1 MATQVIDLGA
11 QPFGGSNQGEWE
23 EAVELDAALIAAG
36 ATAYLRYI
44 ENVSGSIRIRLA
56 ADAAADPEDAG
67 PEFTAALESAA
78 MAFTFAEMG
87 GASVTLKGPTHPGN
101 SFSDAT
107 DPYFWTPDNT
117 AAWNAWVLGLGGGD
131 VTLTL
136 DDGVVAFSFFDS
148 SVVAGSGDPDVPDS
162 TPGCKLAHD
171 SRPTGAATPIN
182 GPAGRVAA
190 RRLPPGDVDGAAD
203 AFVGLLALRASTN
216 LRVRLDV
223 SATGSGSGAGPQ
235 LAGAAKAAYG
245 IAWRAHDGAT
255 AKIAV
260 SDAVAIDT
268 DEPYDWN
275 WDDGDAGFPSDADWT
290 ALRNAFASGGG
301 QVVIVDRT
309 HPNVD
314 WDNLQFGRVTPFQDA
329 AVAPI
334 VSGSPALAAAAERVD
349 GVTHDAAAAPIVS
362 GLPALAAVAERVDAV
377 THDAVVA
384 PLASGAPGLTAAAML
399 VDGVAND
406 GALDAVVSGIPALS
420 VAAEVVPA
428 PAFEGFLAPD
438 GDRVLTGSAAAA
450 QRLADA
456 LRIQRGSYPF
466 LRDYGSTLA
475 LLVDR
480 RPAAVF
486 AAVAEAIIHP
496 TNGLDDIQLRAVR
509 VSPAGAGAVV
519 VEVDAEWRPAPA
531 AASTPISIREQLQ
544 PAP

>member
-11 QPFGGSNQGEWE
+11 APFGSSNQGAWDG
-23 EAVELDAALIAAG
+23 AVALDAALIASG
-36 ATAYLRYI
+36 AAAYLRYI
-44 ENVSGSIRIRLA
+44 DNVAGSPRIRLA
-56 ADAAADPEDAG
+56 ADAVADPQGAG
-67 PEFTAALESAA
+67 PEFTAAFESAA
-78 MAFTFAEMG
+78 MAFTFAEAG
-87 GASVTLKGPTHPGN
+87 GDSVTLKGPQHADNT
-101 SFSDAT
+101 FRDAT
-107 DPYFWTPDNT
+107 EPYFWTPDNT
-117 AAWNAWVLGLGGGD
+117 AAWSAWVLGLGGGD

-136 DDGVVAFSFFDS
+136 DDDVVAYSFYDAA
-148 SVVAGSGDPDVPDS
+148 VVAGSGDPDVPDS

-171 SRPTGAATPIN
+171 SRPTGATQPIN
-182 GPAGRVAA
+182 GAAGRVAGQ
-190 RRLPPGDVDGAAD
+190 RLPPGDVEGVDN
-203 AFVGLLALRASTN
+203 AFVVLLALRPGTN
-216 LRVRLDV
+216 LRFRLDV

-235 LAGAAKAAYG
+235 LADAADAAYG
-245 IAWRAHDGAT
+245 IALRAHDGAA

-260 SDAVAIDT
+260 SDAVALDA

-290 ALRNAFASGGG
+290 ALRNAFLAGGG

-314 WDNLQFGRVTPFQDA
+314 WDNLQFGRVMPFQDA

-334 VSGSPALAAAAERVD
+334 VSGLPVLAAAAERVD

-384 PLASGAPGLTAAAML
+384 PLASGAPDLTAAAML

-406 GALDAVVSGIPALS
+406 GALGAVVSGIPALS

-438 GDRVLTGSAAAA
+438 GDRVLTGAAAAA

-466 LRDYGSTLA
+466 LRDYGSTLGQI
-475 LLVDR
+475 VDQ
-480 RPAAVF
+480 RPEAAF
-486 AAVAEAIIHP
+486 AAVAEALIHP
-496 TNGLDDIQLRAVR
+496 ANGLDDIELRAVR

-519 VEVDAEWRPAPA
+519 VEVDAGWRPAPA

-544 PAP
+544 PGS